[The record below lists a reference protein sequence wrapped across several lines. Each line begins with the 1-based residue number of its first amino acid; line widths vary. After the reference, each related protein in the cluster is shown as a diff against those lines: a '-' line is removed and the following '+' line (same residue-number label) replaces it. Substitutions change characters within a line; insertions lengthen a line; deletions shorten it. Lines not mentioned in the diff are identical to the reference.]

1 MLQASDVSFAV
12 GGRKIVDCVNLALV
26 PGRVVVLIGPNGAG
40 KSVLLRMLSGELKP
54 TSGKILL
61 DARNI
66 GTLRAEELGARRA
79 VLPQSS
85 LLTFAFTAL
94 EVAMLGATVPGFGK
108 ESEATRQIAL
118 HTLES
123 LGMAAAR
130 DQNYLHLSGGERQRV
145 HIARALCQLATAP
158 VAKPLTRYL
167 LLDEP
172 TSSLDLAHQ
181 SLLLEIIRGQAQ
193 QGCAVLAVLHD
204 LNLASTLADSLLL
217 LSGGVLLAEGP
228 VAAVLRDDLLTA
240 AYGCPVHVNR
250 TPTDGRPF
258 VLPPASLSKTA

>member
-1 MLQASDVSFAV
+1 MLLASDVSFAV

-26 PGRVVVLIGPNGAG
+26 PRRIVVLIGPNSAG

-66 GTLRAEELGARRA
+66 GTLRAEELGARRS
-79 VLPQSS
+79 VVPQSS

-94 EVAMLGATVPGFGK
+94 EVALLGATVPGFGK

-118 HTLES
+118 GTLES

-130 DQNYLHLSGGERQRV
+130 DQNYLHLSGGERQRLYRPRAV
-145 HIARALCQLATAP
+145 PTGSRSRRQAPDAVSSARRADLEPGPGSP
-158 VAKPLTRYL
+158 V
-167 LLDEP
+167 
-172 TSSLDLAHQ
+172 
-181 SLLLEIIRGQAQ
+181 
-193 QGCAVLAVLHD
+193 
-204 LNLASTLADSLLL
+204 
-217 LSGGVLLAEGP
+217 
-228 VAAVLRDDLLTA
+228 VAAGNHSRASSARLRRPGGAARLKPRLHARRPAAATVGRGASGRGTCRGSVGDDLLTA

-250 TPTDGRPF
+250 TPADGRPF